1 MADSLF
7 PRCLDAGLD
16 SGALELSTEL
26 PELADVREEFRV
38 SVVLARG
45 EALEDLHCDPSVNQ
59 VQ

>member
-1 MADSLF
+1 
-7 PRCLDAGLD
+7 LDAGLD